1 MIDAHMLDRLRT
13 GTPGLSAG
21 VHLNHAGA
29 SLMPAEALAAIH
41 QHLAFESRV
50 GPMEAALLV
59 APQRDSVRRDAA
71 SLLNADQDEIALM
84 GSASSAFGACFASMP
99 MLQKGDRILVG
110 RQEWGGNLASYYRA
124 AQRAGARVELIPSRQ
139 DGGVDPAA
147 LAACLDHR
155 VRLIS
160 LTWLP
165 ANGGLINDA
174 AAIGAVAKAARIP
187 YLIDAG
193 QALGQLPIDVR
204 ALQCDVLIG
213 ACRKHLRGPRGTAL
227 LYIRR
232 AYLAQLEPVWVDVS
246 SAPFNDGRFAMRADA
261 RRFETSEAPV
271 ALQLG
276 LGASI
281 ALALTLGPLNI
292 AAQVAQ
298 TARALR
304 ERIAELRGITLR
316 DLGQPANQSALVS
329 FSVAGHAADSVKSA
343 LAKSNIYVSANGVP
357 FTPLDMQAR
366 GLDSVVRASV
376 SYLNTTEDVDKL
388 VAALERLPA

>member
-29 SLMPAEALAAIH
+29 SLLPAEALAAIH

-84 GSASSAFGACFASMP
+84 GSASSAFGACIASMP

-139 DGGVDPAA
+139 DGSVDPAA
-147 LAACLDHR
+147 LAACIDHR

-174 AAIGAVAKAARIP
+174 AAIGAVAKAVRIP

-232 AYLAQLEPVWVDVS
+232 AFLEQLEPVWVDVS
-246 SAPFNDGRFAMRADA
+246 SAPFNDGKFAMRADA
-261 RRFETSEAPV
+261 RRFETSETPV

-281 ALALTLGPLNI
+281 ALALALGPLNI

-298 TARALR
+298 TARVLR
-304 ERIAELRGITLR
+304 ERIAEVRGITLR

-329 FSVAGHAADSVKSA
+329 FSVAGHEAGSVKSA
-343 LAKSNIYVSANGVP
+343 LARSNIYVSANGVP

-388 VAALERLPA
+388 VAALERLTA